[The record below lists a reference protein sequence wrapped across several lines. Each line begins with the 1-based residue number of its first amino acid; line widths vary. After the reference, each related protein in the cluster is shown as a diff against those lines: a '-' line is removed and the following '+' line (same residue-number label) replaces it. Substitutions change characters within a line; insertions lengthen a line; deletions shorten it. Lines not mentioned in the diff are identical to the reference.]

1 MILRFLTNSLTTF
14 GHWLRRAL
22 QSFSS
27 KTLTQVI
34 HFTCYDFTLWFA
46 CRIIVLIRK
55 CYIKG
60 EPVNNAYKQIDKVAE
75 RSARMLQSL
84 TEQISSQKQELKE
97 NVYYQVYAKA
107 AVAKLPKLTRAN
119 VDYAVSEMEANGYVF
134 EKRQAGSSIKYA
146 MTLQN
151 IIDLYHHRGVPKY
164 RDRHSDAFTFFVGN
178 LKGGVSKTVSTVSLA
193 HALRTH
199 PHLIYEDLR
208 ILVIDLDPQSS
219 ATMFLNHAQSIGS
232 VETTAAQAMLQNV
245 SRKELLEE
253 FILPSVVQGV
263 DVIAASIE
271 DAFIASRWEELCFE
285 HLPGQNIYTVLKD
298 NIISKLNKD
307 YDFIFVDSGPHL
319 DAFLS
324 NAIAASNILMTPVP
338 PAQVDFHSTLKYLT
352 RLPELIEMIEKTG
365 ATTSLMGN
373 IGFMSKLVN
382 KTDHKLCHSLAKEI
396 FGGDMLDVALPRLD
410 GFERCGESFDTV
422 ISANPATYVGSSE
435 ALKNAKSA
443 AEDFA
448 KAVFDRIEFIRA
460 N

>member
-1 MILRFLTNSLTTF
+1 M
-14 GHWLRRAL
+14 
-22 QSFSS
+22 
-27 KTLTQVI
+27 
-34 HFTCYDFTLWFA
+34 
-46 CRIIVLIRK
+46 
-55 CYIKG
+55 
-60 EPVNNAYKQIDKVAE
+60 NNAYKQIDRVAE

-84 TEQISSQKQELKE
+84 TEQISSQKQELQE
-97 NVYYQVYAKA
+97 IAYYQVYAKA
-107 AVAKLPKLTRAN
+107 AVAKLPRLTRAS
-119 VDYAVSEMEANGYVF
+119 VDYAVSEMEANGYLF
-134 EKRQAGSSIKYA
+134 ENRQAGSSIKYA

-151 IIDLYHHRGVPKY
+151 IIDLYHHRGIPKY
-164 RDRHSDAFTFFVGN
+164 RDRYSDAFTFFVGN

-245 SRKELLEE
+245 SREELLEE

-271 DAFIASRWEELCFE
+271 DAFIASRWEDLCAE

-298 NIISKLNKD
+298 NIISKLNDD

-422 ISANPATYVGSSE
+422 ISANPATYIGSSE
-435 ALKNAKSA
+435 ALKNAKTA